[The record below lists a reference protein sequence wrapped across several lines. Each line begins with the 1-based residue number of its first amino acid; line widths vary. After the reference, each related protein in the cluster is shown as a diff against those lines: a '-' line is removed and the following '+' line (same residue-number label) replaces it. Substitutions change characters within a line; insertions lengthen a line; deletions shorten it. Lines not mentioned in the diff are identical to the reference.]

1 MSPSSIPEWLA
12 LIVSALAVAGA
23 GLSLLGAFGLV
34 RLKSFYERVHAP
46 TLGATLGMALV
57 LLASWLYFGVV
68 QGRWAPRELL
78 IAVFLT
84 VTTPITLLLLARAAL
99 FRDRTEAS
107 ESEEK
112 AVPMAGDQPSGSGGV
127 KSDAPG
133 GRRH

>member
-1 MSPSSIPEWLA
+1 MSSRQ
-12 LIVSALAVAGA
+12 GA
-23 GLSLLGAFGLV
+23 KNASWRENSLSPA
-34 RLKSFYERVHAP
+34 SHAP
-46 TLGATLGMALV
+46 EQFVLVAPAQAQHLARAQLHFVVALEQRGEC
-57 LLASWLYFGVV
+57 LDRWDID
-68 QGRWAPRELL
+68 GRRLVDARELL